1 MGLGGYYEPSASD
14 LLTSTTLMI
23 PALILLPLGLLIFII
38 WSLCRIL
45 CGENARNVVS
55 DIGRSL
61 NLIWLLPLCIVTN
74 SWLLLVKLLRVVYA
88 YRNRPVPYIIAR
100 KRYSLGP
107 FYTGDRISMDSS
119 RLWREEDKQYEY
131 TPIAG
136 EHKIRLF
143 VIQPGSFDDG
153 ICGELVEVNFL
164 LGPTFDALSYTWA
177 DEQGDAAR
185 WGKIY
190 CIPDLSIIGVTKNCE
205 MAIRRLRHPK
215 KERRV
220 WIDAVCIDQDNA
232 QERTHQI
239 AQMSS
244 IFTSAR
250 RVIAYTGEG
259 TDQTDTL
266 FDWLNGLDAPE
277 LNVPLIGSLDDLAH
291 PGVRIKDTADLQ
303 RLMVRLRVGVN
314 ERMIM
319 LGRYGKS
326 CLSKLLHQSEPA
338 KDKKINIE
346 DRELSEI
353 VHEYF
358 SRRWFKRVW
367 VLQEVTLPDL
377 HRTRIMCGSRKTTA
391 ERALHALGLLE
402 ENRTGIIPRIFVLVR
417 KTTILPRRSHLLDIL
432 IETKTHAA
440 ADPRDKIFAVLSL
453 SHRLDGGSFPEHEA
467 NYELETVQVYTKY
480 SAFFIQHHGPGFF
493 LALIQSPQNLP
504 GLPSW
509 AADWTVPWPNSRA
522 VSLRDFPAVSRRTY
536 EETSGV
542 IFSQENDYD
551 ILTLIR
557 PQILRGYLTRNGSLT
572 GLDGIEVEE
581 VASLH
586 ESTVLVEIYPGLAA
600 LLSRAEDD
608 YYVFVQVCPH
618 ALSGDSLLELVG
630 RWSTVVVD
638 GVGPEE
644 LQGQDRH
651 RFGYIGPVRPFKIW

>member
-14 LLTSTTLMI
+14 LLTSTTLMVL
-23 PALILLPLGLLIFII
+23 ALVLLPLGWLVFIV
-38 WSLCRIL
+38 WSLGRIL
-45 CGENARNVVS
+45 CGENAKNVVS
-55 DIGRSL
+55 SIGGPL
-61 NLIWLLPLCIVTN
+61 NLIWILPLCIVTN
-74 SWLLLVKLLRVVYA
+74 SWLLLLKLLRVIYA
-88 YRNRPVPYIIAR
+88 YWNRPVPYFIAK
-100 KRYSLGP
+100 KRYTLGP
-107 FYTGDRISMDSS
+107 FNTRDRISIHSS
-119 RLWREEDKQYEY
+119 HSGREGKQYEY
-131 TPIAG
+131 ISIHG

-143 VIQPGSFDDG
+143 VIQPGPFDDD

-177 DEQGDAAR
+177 DEQGDASR
-185 WGKIY
+185 SGKIY
-190 CIPDLSIIGVTKNCE
+190 CIPDFSTIGVTKNCE

-259 TDQTDTL
+259 TDETDML

-291 PGVRIKDTADLQ
+291 PGVRIKETADLQ
-303 RLMVRLRVGVN
+303 KLMVRLRVGVN

-326 CLSKLLHQSEPA
+326 RFSELLHQSEPVN
-338 KDKKINIE
+338 DKIKIEEPALN
-346 DRELSEI
+346 EI

-367 VLQEVTLPDL
+367 ILQEVTLPDL
-377 HRTRIMCGSRKTTA
+377 HRTRIMCGSRTTTA
-391 ERALHALGLLE
+391 ERALHALGLLK

-440 ADPRDKIFAVLSL
+440 TDPRDKIFAVLSL

-467 NYELETVQVYTKY
+467 NYELETAQVYAKY

-509 AADWTVPWPNSRA
+509 AADWTVSWPNSRA

-536 EETSGV
+536 EDTSGV
-542 IFSQENDYD
+542 SFNQDNGFE
-551 ILTLIR
+551 ILTLVR
-557 PQILRGYLTRNGSLT
+557 PQILRGYFTRNGPIT

-581 VASLH
+581 VGNLH
-586 ESTVLVEIYPGLAA
+586 ENTLLVEVYPGLAT
-600 LLSRAEDD
+600 LLRRVEDD

-618 ALSGDSLLELVG
+618 AMSRDSLLELVG

-644 LQGQDRH
+644 LQSQDRY
-651 RFGYIGPVRPFKIW
+651 RFGYLGPARPFKIW

>member
-1 MGLGGYYEPSASD
+1 MGLGQYYEPSVSD
-14 LLTSTTLMI
+14 LLTSTALMI
-23 PALILLPLGLLIFII
+23 PALILLPLGLLVFVV
-38 WSLCRIL
+38 WSLGQIL
-45 CGENARNVVS
+45 CGENAKNVVS
-55 DIGRSL
+55 GIGGSL
-61 NLIWLLPLCIVTN
+61 NLIWALPLSIVSN
-74 SWLLLVKLLRVVYA
+74 VWLLLVKLLRVVYA

-100 KRYSLGP
+100 KRYSLFP
-107 FYTGDRISMDSS
+107 FYTGDRISMHSFDSE
-119 RLWREEDKQYEY
+119 RENKQYEY
-131 TPIAG
+131 VPISG

-143 VIQPGSFDDG
+143 VIQPGSFDDD

-185 WGKIY
+185 SGKIY
-190 CIPDLSIIGVTKNCE
+190 CVPDFSIIGVTKNCE
-205 MAIRRLRHPK
+205 MAIRWLRHPK

-259 TDQTDTL
+259 TDQTDML

-291 PGVRIKDTADLQ
+291 PGVRIKEPADLQ
-303 RLMVRLRVGVN
+303 RLMVRLRVGIN
-314 ERMIM
+314 ERTIM

-326 CLSKLLHQSEPA
+326 CFLKLLHQSEPA
-338 KDKKINIE
+338 TKDKVNI
-346 DRELSEI
+346 DDPKLSEI

-377 HRTRIMCGSRKTTA
+377 HRTRIVCGSRTTTA
-391 ERALHALGLLE
+391 ERALHALGLLK

-432 IETKTHAA
+432 IETKAHAA

-467 NYELETVQVYTKY
+467 NYELETAQVYTKY

-536 EETSGV
+536 EETSG
-542 IFSQENDYD
+542 ILFSQENGYD
-551 ILTLIR
+551 ILTLVR
-557 PQILRGYLTRNGSLT
+557 PQILRGYFTRNGPVT

-581 VASLH
+581 VGSLH
-586 ESTVLVEIYPGLAA
+586 ENTVLIEIYPGLAA

-618 ALSGDSLLELVG
+618 ALSRDSLFELVG

-644 LQGQDRH
+644 LQSQDRH
-651 RFGYIGPVRPFKIW
+651 RFGYLGPARPFKIW

>member
-1 MGLGGYYEPSASD
+1 MGLGQYYEPSVSD
-14 LLTSTTLMI
+14 LLTSTALMI
-23 PALILLPLGLLIFII
+23 PALILLPLGLLVFVV
-38 WSLCRIL
+38 WSLGQIL
-45 CGENARNVVS
+45 CGENAKNVVS
-55 DIGRSL
+55 GIGGSL
-61 NLIWLLPLCIVTN
+61 NLIWALPLSIVSN
-74 SWLLLVKLLRVVYA
+74 VWLLLVKLLRVVYA

-100 KRYSLGP
+100 KRYSLLP
-107 FYTGDRISMDSS
+107 FYTGDRISMHSLGS
-119 RLWREEDKQYEY
+119 ERKIRQYKY
-131 TPIAG
+131 TPISG

-143 VIQPGSFDDG
+143 VIQPGSFDDD

-185 WGKIY
+185 SGKIY
-190 CIPDLSIIGVTKNCE
+190 CVPDFSIIGVTKNCE
-205 MAIRRLRHPK
+205 VAIRRLRHPR
-215 KERRV
+215 KERHV

-259 TDQTDTL
+259 TDQTDML

-291 PGVRIKDTADLQ
+291 PGVRIKEPADLQ
-303 RLMVRLRVGVN
+303 RLMVRLRVGIN
-314 ERMIM
+314 ERTIM

-326 CLSKLLHQSEPA
+326 CFSKLLHQSEPA
-338 KDKKINIE
+338 TKDKINIE
-346 DRELSEI
+346 DPELSEI

-377 HRTRIMCGSRKTTA
+377 HRTRIVCGSRTTTA
-391 ERALHALGLLE
+391 ERALHALGLLK
-402 ENRTGIIPRIFVLVR
+402 ENKTGIIPRIFVLVR

-432 IETKTHAA
+432 IETKAHAA

-467 NYELETVQVYTKY
+467 NYELETAQVYTKY

-536 EETSGV
+536 EETSG
-542 IFSQENDYD
+542 ILFSQENGYD
-551 ILTLIR
+551 ILTLVR
-557 PQILRGYLTRNGSLT
+557 PQILRGYFTRNGPVT

-581 VASLH
+581 VGSLH
-586 ESTVLVEIYPGLAA
+586 ENTVLIEIYPGLAV

-618 ALSGDSLLELVG
+618 ALSRDSLLELVG

-644 LQGQDRH
+644 LQSQDRH
-651 RFGYIGPVRPFKIW
+651 RFGYLGPARPFKIW

>member
-1 MGLGGYYEPSASD
+1 MGLGGYYEPSVSD
-14 LLTSTTLMI
+14 LLTSTALMI
-23 PALILLPLGLLIFII
+23 PALILLPLGLLVFVV
-38 WSLCRIL
+38 WSFVKIL
-45 CGENARNVVS
+45 CGENAKNVVS
-55 DIGRSL
+55 GIGGSL
-61 NLIWLLPLCIVTN
+61 NLIWALPLSIVSN
-74 SWLLLVKLLRVVYA
+74 VWLLLVKLLRVVYA

-100 KRYSLGP
+100 KRYSLLP
-107 FYTGDRISMDSS
+107 FYTGDRISMHSFGS
-119 RLWREEDKQYEY
+119 ERENKQYEY
-131 TPIAG
+131 TPISG

-185 WGKIY
+185 SGKIY
-190 CIPDLSIIGVTKNCE
+190 SVPDFSIIGVTKNCE
-205 MAIRRLRHPK
+205 MAIRRLRHSK

-259 TDQTDTL
+259 TDQTDML

-291 PGVRIKDTADLQ
+291 PGVGIKEPADLQ
-303 RLMVRLRVGVN
+303 RLMVRLRVGIN
-314 ERMIM
+314 ERTIM

-326 CLSKLLHQSEPA
+326 CFSKLLHQSEPA
-338 KDKKINIE
+338 TKDKINIE
-346 DRELSEI
+346 EPELSEI
-353 VHEYF
+353 VHKYF

-377 HRTRIMCGSRKTTA
+377 HRTRIVCGSRTTTA
-391 ERALHALGLLE
+391 ERALHALGLLK
-402 ENRTGIIPRIFVLVR
+402 ENKTGIIPRIFVLVR

-467 NYELETVQVYTKY
+467 NYELETAQVYTKY

-504 GLPSW
+504 ELPSW

-536 EETSGV
+536 EDNTRV
-542 IFSQENDYD
+542 IFSQENGYD

-557 PQILRGYLTRNGSLT
+557 PQILRGYFTRNGPLT
-572 GLDGIEVEE
+572 GLHGIKVEE

-586 ESTVLVEIYPGLAA
+586 ENTVLIEIYPGLAA
-600 LLSRAEDD
+600 LLSRVEGD
-608 YYVFVQVCPH
+608 YYVFAQVCPH
-618 ALSGDSLLELVG
+618 ALSRGSLFELVG

-644 LQGQDRH
+644 LQSQDRQ
-651 RFGYIGPVRPFKIW
+651 RLGYLGLTRPFKIR

>member
-14 LLTSTTLMI
+14 LLTSTALMI
-23 PALILLPLGLLIFII
+23 PALILLPLGLLVFVV
-38 WSLCRIL
+38 WSFVRIL
-45 CGENARNVVS
+45 CGENAKNVVS
-55 DIGRSL
+55 GIGGSL
-61 NLIWLLPLCIVTN
+61 NLIWALPLSIVSN
-74 SWLLLVKLLRVVYA
+74 VWLLLVKLLRVIYA

-100 KRYSLGP
+100 KRYSLLP
-107 FYTGDRISMDSS
+107 FYTGDRISMHSFGS
-119 RLWREEDKQYEY
+119 ERENKQYEY
-131 TPIAG
+131 TPISG

-185 WGKIY
+185 SGKIY
-190 CIPDLSIIGVTKNCE
+190 SVPDFSIIGVTKNCE

-259 TDQTDTL
+259 TDQTDML

-291 PGVRIKDTADLQ
+291 PGVRIKEPADLQ
-303 RLMVRLRVGVN
+303 RLMVRLRVGIN
-314 ERMIM
+314 ERTIM

-326 CLSKLLHQSEPA
+326 CFSKLLHQSETA
-338 KDKKINIE
+338 TKDKINIE
-346 DRELSEI
+346 DPELSEI

-377 HRTRIMCGSRKTTA
+377 HRTRIVCGSRTTTA
-391 ERALHALGLLE
+391 ERALHALGLLK
-402 ENRTGIIPRIFVLVR
+402 ENKTGIIPRIFVLVR

-467 NYELETVQVYTKY
+467 NYELETAQVYTRY

-493 LALIQSPQNLP
+493 LALIQSSQNLP
-504 GLPSW
+504 ELPSW

-522 VSLRDFPAVSRRTY
+522 VSLRDFPAVSRRIY
-536 EETSGV
+536 EDNTRI
-542 IFSQENDYD
+542 IFSQENGYN

-557 PQILRGYLTRNGSLT
+557 PQILRGYFTRNGPLT
-572 GLDGIEVEE
+572 GLHGIKVEE

-586 ESTVLVEIYPGLAA
+586 ENTVLVEIYPGLAA
-600 LLSRAEDD
+600 LLSRVEGD

-618 ALSGDSLLELVG
+618 ALSRGSLLELVG

-644 LQGQDRH
+644 LQSQDRQ
-651 RFGYIGPVRPFKIW
+651 RLGYLGLTRSFKIR

>member
-14 LLTSTTLMI
+14 LLTSTTLMVL
-23 PALILLPLGLLIFII
+23 ALFLLPLGWLVFIV
-38 WSLCRIL
+38 WSLGRIL
-45 CGENARNVVS
+45 CGENAKNVVS
-55 DIGRSL
+55 SIGGPL
-61 NLIWLLPLCIVTN
+61 NLIWVLPLCIVTN
-74 SWLLLVKLLRVVYA
+74 SWLLLLKLLRVIYA
-88 YRNRPVPYIIAR
+88 YWNRPVPYFIAK
-100 KRYSLGP
+100 KRYTLGP
-107 FYTGDRISMDSS
+107 FDTRDRISIHSS
-119 RLWREEDKQYEY
+119 HSGKEGKQYEY
-131 TPIAG
+131 ISIYG

-143 VIQPGSFDDG
+143 VIQPGSFDDD

-177 DEQGDAAR
+177 DEQGDASR
-185 WGKIY
+185 SGKIY
-190 CIPDLSIIGVTKNCE
+190 CIPDFSTIGVTQNCE

-220 WIDAVCIDQDNA
+220 WIDAVCIDQNNA

-259 TDQTDTL
+259 TDETDML

-291 PGVRIKDTADLQ
+291 PGVRVKETADLQ

-326 CLSKLLHQSEPA
+326 RFSKLLRQSGPVNDKIKIEEPA
-338 KDKKINIE
+338 LNE
-346 DRELSEI
+346 M

-377 HRTRIMCGSRKTTA
+377 HRTRIMCGSRTTTA
-391 ERALHALGLLE
+391 ERALHALGLLK

-467 NYELETVQVYTKY
+467 NYELEAAQVYAKY

-509 AADWTVPWPNSRA
+509 AADWTVSWPNSRA

-536 EETSGV
+536 EDTSGV
-542 IFSQENDYD
+542 LFNQENGYE
-551 ILTLIR
+551 ILTLVR
-557 PQILRGYLTRNGSLT
+557 PQILRGYFTRNGPIT

-581 VASLH
+581 VGNLH
-586 ESTVLVEIYPGLAA
+586 ENTLLVEVYPGLAA
-600 LLSRAEDD
+600 LLSRVEDD
-608 YYVFVQVCPH
+608 HYVFVQVCPH
-618 ALSGDSLLELVG
+618 AMSRDSLLELVG

-644 LQGQDRH
+644 LQSQDRY
-651 RFGYIGPVRPFKIW
+651 RFGYLGPARPFKIW